1 MTLRRLYLYLVSA
14 VSLGLLAAG
23 LALLGNTLLL
33 FVFNDPSAQFSRT
46 QLAAFT
52 AMTAVALPVWAI
64 HFWFAR
70 RYAMRNPQERASAI
84 RRLYVYGACLGG
96 AIGALVALI
105 VSLGYL
111 LRLFIDPCGPFR
123 EAGLTCTPARA
134 VGIEQLIAETPN
146 PSWLPAS
153 QAGWV
158 AAVFLAIWAFH
169 YWVAARDRAAVGETG
184 ASATLR
190 RWYMYVV
197 LLVGLLVML
206 SGASSLIQGLWLN
219 AINSSLRYNV
229 DAGGAAGFFI
239 AGLLAWGFHA
249 RTVSQN
255 QVADDRHSTL
265 RAVQGFIALA
275 ISIAIAVFGASQIL
289 YYALA
294 RVLGVY
300 NPGGAGNDI
309 LGALASPASLLVVYG
324 TAWYFMRRRLAR
336 DAQTHEGERQAT
348 IRRLYTGLAS
358 LVSLGAWAIGA
369 GGLLWTLA
377 EQVEAPIIGVTAGDW
392 KNPVSLW
399 LTLLVVGA
407 AVWLAHWRQAPWAAD
422 RHALPRRL
430 YVWAALLASVLAGLG
445 GGVGMLAALLRQVF
459 SAHPTLA
466 DNANLDFGHFLAV
479 IIVAAGVGFYHWR
492 VLRADADARPP
503 KVAAEMTPVAAAAAA
518 PLPPM
523 PAAAEAVD
531 PNTRRYVLS
540 VTDATEDDIHQ
551 ALANLPPQAAY
562 KLTHADAGALPVD
575 SR

>member
-23 LALLGNTLLL
+23 LALLGNTVLL
-33 FVFNDPSAQFSRT
+33 FVFNDPSAQNSRT

-70 RYAMRNPQERASAI
+70 RSAMRDPYERASAI
-84 RRLYVYGACLGG
+84 RRLYFYWACLGST
-96 AIGALVALI
+96 IGALVALAI
-105 VSLGYL
+105 SLGYL
-111 LRLFIDPCGPFR
+111 LRLFIDPCAPFAA
-123 EAGLTCTPARA
+123 AGQPCTLARA

-146 PSWLPAS
+146 PWWLPAA

-169 YWVAARDRAAVGETG
+169 FWIAGRDRAAVGETG

-190 RWYMYVV
+190 RWYMYVA
-197 LLVGLLVML
+197 LLGGLLVML
-206 SGASSLIQGLWLN
+206 TGASSLIQAIWLN
-219 AINSSLRYNV
+219 AVNSPLANNV
-229 DAGGAAGFFI
+229 DSGGAAGLFI
-239 AGLLAWGFHA
+239 AGLLVWGFHA
-249 RTVSQN
+249 RTVAQN
-255 QVADDRHSTL
+255 HVADDRHSTL

-275 ISIAIAVFGASQIL
+275 VSIAIAVFGASQIL

-294 RVLGVY
+294 RALGVD

-309 LGALASPASLLVVYG
+309 LGALAAPASLLVVYG
-324 TAWYFMRRRLAR
+324 TAWYLMRRRLAR
-336 DAQTHEGERQAT
+336 DAQTQEGDRQAN
-348 IRRLYTGLAS
+348 IRRLYTNLAS

-377 EQVEAPIIGVTAGDW
+377 EQVEAPILGVTANDW
-392 KNPVSLW
+392 KNPASLW

-430 YVWAALLASVLAGLG
+430 YVWAALLASVLAALG
-445 GGVGMLAALLRQVF
+445 AGVGMLAAVLSQAF
-459 SAHPTLA
+459 SARPTLA
-466 DNANLDFGHFLAV
+466 DSANLNFGHYLAV
-479 IIVAAGVGFYHWR
+479 LIVAAGVGFYHWR
-492 VLRADADARPP
+492 VLRADAATRPP
-503 KVAAEMTPVAAAAAA
+503 RAAAQPAPSVVAAALPVLVPA
-518 PLPPM
+518 PQDL
-523 PAAAEAVD
+523 V

-540 VTDATEDDIHQ
+540 VTDATEDDVHQ
-551 ALANLPPQAAY
+551 ALSSLPPHAAY
-562 KLTHADAGALPVD
+562 KLTPTEKGVLPVD
-575 SR
+575 GH